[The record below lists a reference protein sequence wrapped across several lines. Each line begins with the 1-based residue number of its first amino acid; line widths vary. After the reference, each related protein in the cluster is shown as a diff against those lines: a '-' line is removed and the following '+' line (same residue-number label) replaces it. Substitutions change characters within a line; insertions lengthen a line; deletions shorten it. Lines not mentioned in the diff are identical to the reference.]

1 MRKNLLVVSLLV
13 AALGSGVALAKS
25 GGGTVGSGPA
35 MGGSSKSLQK
45 GKDEDCTKTK
55 QSEQAKDA
63 KETPEE
69 SARKEL
75 EQERE
80 RLKLQQESAGA
91 QSGEPAKI
99 QIEEQI
105 RQENAV
111 QP

>member
-1 MRKNLLVVSLLV
+1 MNRNLLMVSLLV

-25 GGGTVGSGPA
+25 GAGTVGSGPA

-45 GKDEDCTKTK
+45 GKDDDCRKPK
-55 QSEQAKDA
+55 QSEQSRGSQGA
-63 KETPEE
+63 PEE
-69 SARKEL
+69 AAQQQS

-80 RLKLQQESAGA
+80 RLELQQENAGTN
-91 QSGEPAKI
+91 SGDPAKT
-99 QIEEQI
+99 QTEEQI